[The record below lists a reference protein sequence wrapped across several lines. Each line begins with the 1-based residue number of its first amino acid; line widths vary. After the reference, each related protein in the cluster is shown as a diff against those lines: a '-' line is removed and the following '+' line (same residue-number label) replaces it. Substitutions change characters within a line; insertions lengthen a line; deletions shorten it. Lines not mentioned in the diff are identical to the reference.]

1 MIVGASALR
10 VDYKTVK
17 VLLALQLM
25 CACSAVGR
33 Q

>member
-1 MIVGASALR
+1 MTAGASALR
-10 VDYKTVK
+10 VDYKIVK
-17 VLLALQLM
+17 VLLALYDM